1 MNDQATSLNEAIEE
15 AVAEQAEDMSTAAA
29 QQIPDT
35 RGVRLARIA
44 GAHLLVW
51 LAAMGLFAA
60 ADSWSTVTAL
70 PIAGLL
76 CVIAGIIAGF
86 VTVTLIHEWFHFMGA
101 VSARGTYDVPAK
113 PGLFI
118 YDWKFEENSLS
129 QFYRMSVAGSI
140 GGAVAVLLVWFNL
153 PADSWGR
160 AAFHGG
166 ALGAFAFGAVIEW
179 PVLRR
184 TRSSGEPFAELSK
197 IDAGVLMKAVLT
209 AAVVGVIW
217 AIILR

>member
-1 MNDQATSLNEAIEE
+1 MNDPAASVNEAIG
-15 AVAEQAEDMSTAAA
+15 AATEQAQDMGSAAA

-35 RGVRLARIA
+35 RGLRLARI
-44 GAHLLVW
+44 GAAHVLVW

-70 PIAGLL
+70 PVAGFL

-86 VTVTLIHEWFHFMGA
+86 VTATLIHEWFHFIGA
-101 VSARGTYDVPAK
+101 ASARAAYDVPAK

-118 YDWKFEENSLS
+118 YDWKFAQNSLG
-129 QFYRMSVAGSI
+129 QFYRMSIAGSI
-140 GGAVAVLLVWFNL
+140 GGATAVLLVWYNL
-153 PADSWGR
+153 PTDSWGR

-166 ALGAFAFGAVIEW
+166 ALAAFAFAAVIEW

-184 TRSSGEPFAELSK
+184 TRASGEPLAELSK
-197 IDAGVLMKAVLT
+197 IDGGVLLKAALT
-209 AAVVGVIW
+209 AAVVGVAW
-217 AIILR
+217 ASILR